1 MAVKATSITRMAD
14 GSVRVL
20 VPAEVLYNVEK
31 SQAVVRSIL
40 GKVGCPTC
48 HSGLPILLQ
57 GIEQEFVADAAGAVR
72 TAG

>member
-40 GKVGCPTC
+40 DRKSV
-48 HSGLPILLQ
+48 
-57 GIEQEFVADAAGAVR
+57 V
-72 TAG
+72 